1 MRPLP
6 VREPHFLRGIARS
19 RSTSAIINPSV
30 EHQPFDQHETSPVI
44 PTSGLLCET
53 AVAATLAATGE
64 LRSRHVS
71 REVAA
76 VTDQLPR
83 MFGPVNSAIAL
94 LDKAIEEVR
103 EHADTAAAQ
112 ALTDAKAEPNRF
124 GDRLNELG
132 SSTSVSR
139 RRVRSTWRWVRCW
152 ASSGGD
158 GLSYRKR
165 AAINQP
171 PSRGGLT
178 DFPSRR
184 VAACRA
190 NPRTS

>member
-19 RSTSAIINPSV
+19 RSTSAIIKPSV

-44 PTSGLLCET
+44 PTSGLLRET

-83 MFGPVNSAIAL
+83 MFGPVNSAIAR
-94 LDKAIEEVR
+94 LDKAIELR
-103 EHADTAAAQ
+103 RSAQ
-112 ALTDAKAEPNRF
+112 
-124 GDRLNELG
+124 
-132 SSTSVSR
+132 
-139 RRVRSTWRWVRCW
+139 
-152 ASSGGD
+152 
-158 GLSYRKR
+158 R
-165 AAINQP
+165 AAVRR
-171 PSRGGLT
+171 PSFRGGGCL
-178 DFPSRR
+178 PG
-184 VAACRA
+184 AA
-190 NPRTS
+190 